1 MATPTAELSATN
13 EDRRVTKRGASAPG
27 TAPPRHG
34 PQRRARPPQNR
45 VEAAVLLRAPHGC
58 GGRGDRPAQ
67 PRRGRE
73 KRCAH
78 RLQGVPGARHTA
90 PSRPP
95 PVPAASAANSASPT
109 AARSA
114 PIPPAA
120 LPQLRVRLS
129 RLPFLSHTRRRP
141 PPLLRPSPCPQDG
154 GCRRR
159 PGAAAAAVRFP
170 AAGQP
175 GLRAVLA
182 AAGARPGAPGHRP
195 PQHHPPPLRL
205 QPPGPPQPLL
215 GRSAAAAHRE
225 RPPRAGQRRAA
236 VRRDG
241 RDGGG
246 RC

>member
-1 MATPTAELSATN
+1 M
-13 EDRRVTKRGASAPG
+13 
-27 TAPPRHG
+27 
-34 PQRRARPPQNR
+34 
-45 VEAAVLLRAPHGC
+45 LLRAPQGPTRLRRT
-58 GGRGDRPAQ
+58 RGSPRSAPAG
-67 PRRGRE
+67 PREALCPQTPG
-73 KRCAH
+73 
-78 RLQGVPGARHTA
+78 GARHTA

-195 PQHHPPPLRL
+195 AQHHPPPLRL

-246 RC
+246 GGAERC